1 MIHLWPPLL
10 LVAILFGAGLF
21 GVIARRNAVL
31 VLIGVELMLA
41 ATGLLFVTF
50 GSTVRDT
57 ARAGHILTI
66 FLITIAAAEMAVA
79 LAVILAVYRARGD
92 IDVTVAGEEDL

>member
-1 MIHLWPPLL
+1 MIHLWPPLV
-10 LVAILFGAGLF
+10 LVAILFGAGLY
-21 GVIARRNAVL
+21 GVLARRNAVL

-66 FLITIAAAEMAVA
+66 FLITIAAAEIAIA
-79 LAVILAVYRARGD
+79 LAVILAVQRSRGN
-92 IDVTVAGEEDL
+92 IDVTVVGEDDR